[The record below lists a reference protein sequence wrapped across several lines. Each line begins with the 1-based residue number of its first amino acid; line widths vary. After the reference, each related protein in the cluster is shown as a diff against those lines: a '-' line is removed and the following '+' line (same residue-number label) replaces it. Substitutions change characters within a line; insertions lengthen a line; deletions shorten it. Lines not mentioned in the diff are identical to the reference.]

1 MPELDITTKQVFAQ
15 SIARQVASY
24 TDLNIEIDGEY
35 YLGYDVLKI
44 GLPGY
49 IWPVGSLYVEI
60 DNWLVEVLHDMYG
73 KVRLVDG
80 LDMPYFSSVE
90 VLDSTDLT
98 EGFSLSSLP
107 QGEQGIDILGVQTIN
122 DAKEY
127 KAYPGDPYKIHNYN
141 DADSIYKALNSSP
154 VYLVNQ
160 GNLYIFPVD
169 ATTTYNV
176 EYMSAPNM
184 GITVSVDGDDDAPI
198 DPLGDYGQDDI
209 TRTIEK
215 RPSAICQLF
224 ATSFKDDDALVSGSQ
239 YMPDAY
245 LQGLVYGVSSKLL
258 SKRMLDMQKK
268 LPTLDD
274 YSGDIAD
281 EEVDMEGWQ
290 KVRYYVESE
299 EDAELTQI
307 KIAELGGQQQQ
318 WVLKYQWY
326 GQQKQLVDSLYMGI
340 FNAQQRNE

>member
-35 YLGYDVLKI
+35 YLGYDVLQI
-44 GLPGY
+44 GSPGY
-49 IWPVGSLYVEI
+49 IWPAGSLYVEI

-80 LDMPYFSSVE
+80 LDIPYFSSVE

-184 GITVSVDGDDDAPI
+184 GIT
-198 DPLGDYGQDDI
+198 
-209 TRTIEK
+209 
-215 RPSAICQLF
+215 
-224 ATSFKDDDALVSGSQ
+224 
-239 YMPDAY
+239 
-245 LQGLVYGVSSKLL
+245 
-258 SKRMLDMQKK
+258 
-268 LPTLDD
+268 
-274 YSGDIAD
+274 
-281 EEVDMEGWQ
+281 
-290 KVRYYVESE
+290 
-299 EDAELTQI
+299 
-307 KIAELGGQQQQ
+307 
-318 WVLKYQWY
+318 
-326 GQQKQLVDSLYMGI
+326 
-340 FNAQQRNE
+340 